1 MYRKAVLIQ
10 GISDELMTATGI
22 GPVIGELR
30 NQENIIAVILFGS
43 VARGNAGTLS
53 DIDLCIVTSRE
64 ISESEKHDLLS
75 YGSRKIDVSLF
86 YDLPLTIRFRVLRE
100 GKLLF
105 CRDSLTFH
113 RIVTKTVRQYL
124 DSASLIR
131 KHSLHAIRVPL

>member
-10 GISDELMTATGI
+10 GVSDELMTATGI

-30 NQENIIAVILFGS
+30 NRENIMAVIQFGS

-53 DIDLCIVTSRE
+53 DIDLCIVTPRE

-86 YDLPLTIRFRVLRE
+86 YDLPLPIRFRVIRE
-100 GKLLF
+100 GKVLF
-105 CRDSLTFH
+105 CRNSLTLH
-113 RIVTKTVRQYL
+113 RIVAKTVRQYL
-124 DSASLIR
+124 DNASLVR
-131 KHSLHAIRVPL
+131 KHSLHAIGVSR